1 MPSFNFNNE
10 SVQFYSL
17 KHRDLEVFKFE
28 ISELESVLDNN
39 NLFKRFKC
47 RTCNSELDIDNIIVI
62 NDHEFYC
69 KKCSED
75 IFVKCDCGRVE
86 HKNNFIFVEDAGK
99 RMCRNCV
106 SNNRIRECNYCNKF
120 FKNYKRVEF
129 IGIACTHCY
138 ESHNCFKCRSC
149 ERNYDHERYGRDEVC
164 ITCANNRVEN
174 CRNYT
179 YKPSPNFHQATDEV
193 NPYSLFFGVELE
205 MGDAESYNDVMKFI
219 SNNMGGLFYA
229 KRDASIPAYGCE
241 VVSHPA
247 TLRYHIE
254 SNNWD
259 VLLKNAKKYNLKSD
273 ELDKCGVHVH
283 ISRSALS
290 NKECAMLDY
299 FVNKKKDFWKKIAR
313 RESHY
318 SAYIDKELGSWGRQ
332 VTDRHCAVNLSNDY
346 TVEIRIFKGTLQVDF
361 LKSYIEVCDAL
372 VQFIKTYDN
381 NLLNFESNQNL
392 DNDFINYF
400 MNSTRYVNLKK
411 YFKNNCK

>member
-1 MPSFNFNNE
+1 MEQKTCFFCKNTYNEDEMRKFATFNGFEFSCKECARSCLYKCSSCKISYCEYDFEKYHINNKIVCSFCEREYFQCSHCHKEKPNTKMAGNLICSDCFNKDNNDNGKIHD
-10 SVQFYSL
+10 YL
-17 KHRDLEVFKFE
+17 FKPKPIFHKNKSE
-28 ISELESVLDNN
+28 KTNLFIGIELEINP
-39 NLFKRFKC
+39 C
-47 RTCNSELDIDNIIVI
+47 IDNYDNI
-62 NDHEFYC
+62 N
-69 KKCSED
+69 
-75 IFVKCDCGRVE
+75 FVKDISNQ
-86 HKNNFIFVEDAGK
+86 NNFI
-99 RMCRNCV
+99 
-106 SNNRIRECNYCNKF
+106 YCKSD
-120 FKNYKRVEF
+120 
-129 IGIACTHCY
+129 G
-138 ESHNCFKCRSC
+138 
-149 ERNYDHERYGRDEVC
+149 
-164 ITCANNRVEN
+164 
-174 CRNYT
+174 
-179 YKPSPNFHQATDEV
+179 
-193 NPYSLFFGVELE
+193 SLDWDGVE
-205 MGDAESYNDVMKFI
+205 I
-219 SNNMGGLFYA
+219 
-229 KRDASIPAYGCE
+229 
-241 VVSHPA
+241 VSHPA

-400 MNSTRYVNLKK
+400 MNSTSYVNLKK